1 MVDGKWTTYRSFFI
15 DQKPYPCELDI
26 YKQREESPCYDKTVP
41 LHSKTLLIIF
51 LGKSYGFEQ
60 MVPHICVLLDKN
72 YFARVGLV

>member
-1 MVDGKWTTYRSFFI
+1 MI
-15 DQKPYPCELDI
+15 
-26 YKQREESPCYDKTVP
+26 KTVP
-41 LHSKTLLIIF
+41 LHSKTSLIIF